1 MWVYP
6 EIASMADLTR
16 YHARVRGDALALWFG
31 QNKISWRD
39 FDRRASRIANA
50 FIARG
55 ASSSGAVAFYGKNS
69 NTFLEL
75 MFGSFKA
82 DVPFLPLNWR
92 LTAHELAAILADS
105 DPSTIFIE
113 RAFSE
118 TLAKALGMA
127 GLAPPEIVQFDP
139 IAGQFAELDQ
149 FVDSANGD
157 DPMLTIPLHHTALRL
172 YTSGTTGQPK
182 GVELSHG
189 SFMHMR
195 LCEHFEPALR
205 WDAEDV
211 YLFVLPNYHLAG
223 IGICLQSLYNGGAV
237 AILPEFQPAAVLRA
251 IRDTRPSITMLVP
264 ATIQMLLDHP
274 DAAST
279 DFSCFRLVMYAGS
292 PISLGLIK
300 RAIAEMKCEFM
311 QFYGATETSGAA
323 TLLRPNEHD
332 FNNEQNLKS
341 CGTPLPLIEIRIV
354 DPSGHEVADGETGEF
369 LIRAPSIFKE
379 YFNKPADTKAAKV
392 NGWYRSGDAG
402 YKAKNGLYFI
412 VDRIKDMIVSGGAN
426 IYSTEVEN
434 VLSKHPSVA
443 HSAVIGIPDDKWG
456 EAVKALVVLKK
467 GATVNSAELVVFCR
481 EYIAGYKVPKSIDFV
496 EALPMTPTGKVLK
509 RELRRQH
516 AR

>member
-1 MWVYP
+1 MWIYP
-6 EIASMADLTR
+6 EIASMADVTR
-16 YHARVRGDALALWFG
+16 YHTRLRGDGPALRFG
-31 QNKISWRD
+31 QKALSWRD
-39 FDRRASRIANA
+39 FDKNASRAANA
-50 FIARG
+50 LIKSG
-55 ASSSGAVAFYGKNS
+55 ANAVAFYGKNS
-69 NTFLEL
+69 NLFLEL
-75 MFGSFKA
+75 MFGAFKA
-82 DVPFLPLNWR
+82 SVVFIPLNWR
-92 LTAHELAAILADS
+92 LTAHELGVILADS
-105 DPSTIFIE
+105 KPSIVFVEEAFCANLAQAVDGKGLSLDVVRLDPTTGNSDDLDRF
-113 RAFSE
+113 
-118 TLAKALGMA
+118 LAVDA
-127 GLAPPEIVQFDP
+127 ENDP
-139 IAGQFAELDQ
+139 LL
-149 FVDSANGD
+149 
-157 DPMLTIPLHHTALRL
+157 PIPLHQTALRL

-211 YLFVLPNYHLAG
+211 YLFVVPNYQLAG

-237 AILPEFQPAAVLRA
+237 AILPEFQPAAVLKT
-251 IRDTRPSITMLVP
+251 IRESRPSITMLVP
-264 ATIQMLLDHP
+264 ATIQMLLDHA

-341 CGTPLPLIEIRIV
+341 CGTPLPLIQIRIV
-354 DPSGHEVADGETGEF
+354 DHAGINVADGETGEF
-369 LIRAPSIFKE
+369 LIRTPSIFRE
-379 YFNKPADTKAAKV
+379 YFNKPDDTKAAME

-402 YKAKNGLYFI
+402 FRAKNGLYFI
-412 VDRIKDMIVSGGAN
+412 VDRVKDMIVSGGAN

-443 HSAVIGIPDDKWG
+443 QSAVIGVPDDKWG
-456 EAVKALVVLKK
+456 EAVKALVILKK
-467 GATVNSAELVVFCR
+467 DTAATADELIAFCR
-481 EYIAGYKVPKSIDFV
+481 NYIAGYKTPKSVDFIDAF
-496 EALPMTPTGKVLK
+496 PMTATGKVLK
-509 RELRRQH
+509 RELRRRY
-516 AR
+516 AD